1 MLLTSTSS
9 YGARHARPVALLTLI
24 RSEYLEMPGLSVTLP
39 QAARLWNV
47 DTEECS
53 DALET
58 LVRDGFLR
66 KSRAMYLRATCGA
79 ALM

>member
-1 MLLTSTSS
+1 MLRTCTAN
-9 YGARHARPVALLTLI
+9 GARHLGCAALVSVI

-39 QAARLWNV
+39 QAARLWSA
-47 DTEECS
+47 DRGDCL

-66 KSRAMYLRATCGA
+66 KSGGMY
-79 ALM
+79 